1 MADLNKIGITR
12 MMHIDNVSHVLQNG
26 ITHVSSPKAN
36 ATYVPIGDGSLIN
49 SRSQFKMPN
58 GKTLGA
64 YIPFYF
70 GFRMP
75 MLYVIQKGFN
85 GVPSVPPEKIV
96 YCVSTVQKIIDYQ
109 LPFVFTDGH
118 AVDGF
123 TTFYSQLDV
132 KNIENLIDK
141 PAILSKYWKQDNDN
155 DLKRRKEAE
164 FLVESDIPPEAI
176 VRWIVYNEAAQ
187 KELINKGVP
196 PNLILA
202 KPDYYF

>member
-1 MADLNKIGITR
+1 
-12 MMHIDNVSHVLQNG
+12 MMHIDNVPHVLQHG
-26 ITHVSSPKAN
+26 IAHASSPNAN
-36 ATYVPIGDGSLIN
+36 TSYVPIVDSSLIS

-58 GKTLGA
+58 GKTLGL

-70 GFRMP
+70 GARMP

-85 GVPSVPPEKIV
+85 TVPSVPPEKIV
-96 YCVSTVQKIIDYQ
+96 YCVSTVQKMIDHD
-109 LPFVFTDGH
+109 LPFVFTNGH

-123 TTFYSQLDV
+123 TEFFDKKDV
-132 KNIENLIDK
+132 QNIDSLIDK
-141 PAILSKYWKQDNDN
+141 PAIGAKYWKQDNDN

-176 VRWIVYNEAAQ
+176 VFWIVYNEAA
-187 KELINKGVP
+187 KNELINKGVP
-196 PNLILA
+196 ANQIYV

>member
-1 MADLNKIGITR
+1 MAELDKTGIYR
-12 MMHIDNVSHVLQNG
+12 MMHIDNVPHVLQHG
-26 ITHVSSPKAN
+26 IAHASSPNAN
-36 ATYVPIGDGSLIN
+36 TSYVSIGDSSLIS

-58 GKTLGA
+58 GKTLGL

-70 GFRMP
+70 GARMP

-85 GVPSVPPEKIV
+85 TVPSVPPEKIV
-96 YCVSTVQKIIDYQ
+96 YCVSTVQKMIDHD
-109 LPFVFTDGH
+109 LPFVFTNGH

-123 TTFYSQLDV
+123 TEFFDKKDV
-132 KNIENLIDK
+132 QNIDSLIDK
-141 PAILSKYWKQDNDN
+141 PAIGAKYWKQDNDN

-176 VRWIVYNEAAQ
+176 VFWIVYNEAA
-187 KELINKGVP
+187 KNELINKGVP
-196 PNLILA
+196 ANQIYV

>member
-1 MADLNKIGITR
+1 MAELDKTGIYR
-12 MMHIDNVSHVLQNG
+12 MMHIDNVPHVLQHG
-26 ITHVSSPKAN
+26 IAHASSPNAN
-36 ATYVPIGDGSLIN
+36 TSYVPIGDSSLIS

-58 GKTLGA
+58 GKTLGL

-70 GFRMP
+70 GARMP

-85 GVPSVPPEKIV
+85 TVPSVPPEKIV
-96 YCVSTVQKIIDYQ
+96 YCVSTVQKMIDHD
-109 LPFVFTDGH
+109 LPFVFTNGH

-123 TTFYSQLDV
+123 TEFFDKKDV
-132 KNIENLIDK
+132 QNIDSLIDK
-141 PAILSKYWKQDNDN
+141 PAIGAKYWKQDNDN

-176 VRWIVYNEAAQ
+176 VFWIVYNEAA
-187 KELINKGVP
+187 KNELINKGVP
-196 PNLILA
+196 ANQIYV